1 MGGGGS
7 STSRVPS
14 GREIHHRL
22 RLKAKAA
29 VNRSTTRRRGRQKG
43 KSMSPLRALQM
54 TGLFAPAILLSIA
67 LAVIPLLIAYGV
79 LVRSL
84 QLARWIARQASF

>member
-1 MGGGGS
+1 
-7 STSRVPS
+7 
-14 GREIHHRL
+14 
-22 RLKAKAA
+22 
-29 VNRSTTRRRGRQKG
+29 
-43 KSMSPLRALQM
+43 M